1 MKKIS
6 IIIPVYNAATFIG
19 ESLESAQKQTLK
31 DVEIICINDGSTDET
46 EAIILQA
53 RKKDSRIILLQ
64 QKNAGS
70 GAARNHG
77 LSVATGEYITFLDG
91 DDWYPS
97 DTTLETLYEAASKN
111 GVDIAG
117 GSFVRH
123 FSDGRVVKKFDG
135 IYSAYTFERRE
146 LVRFADYQ
154 FDYGYHRFLY
164 KRAMLEEHR
173 IDFPSYKRFQDP
185 PFFVRAMIAAR
196 TFYSIPDFVYAYR
209 KGHQIIK
216 WDPVKVGGAIL
227 GLTDNLLMSRA
238 EGLARLHNLTYV
250 RFVTEF
256 LDIILKHA
264 KGSMELYFCLRR
276 FASALD
282 PVLLDGGATGE
293 TAFVPLGAEF
303 AWNAYLGKAKA
314 PAKAMSKATQADDV
328 DILCLR
334 ANALAGLVRSHIESW
349 DEA

>member
-6 IIIPVYNAATFIG
+6 IIIPVYNAAAFIG
-19 ESLESAQKQTLK
+19 ESLESVRKQTLK
-31 DVEIICINDGSTDET
+31 ELEIICINDGSTDKT
-46 EAIILQA
+46 EAIILEA
-53 RKKDSRIILLQ
+53 RQKDPRIVLLQ

-77 LSVATGEYITFLDG
+77 LSVATGEYIAFLDG
-91 DDWYPS
+91 DDWYPE
-97 DTTLETLYEAASKN
+97 DTTLETLYKAASKN

-123 FSDGRVVKKFDG
+123 FADGRVMKKFDG
-135 IYSAYTFERRE
+135 IFSAYTFETRE
-146 LVRFADYQ
+146 IVRFADYQ

-185 PFFVRAMIAAR
+185 PFFVRAMIAAK

-209 KGHQIIK
+209 KGHQVIK
-216 WDPVKVGGAIL
+216 WDPVRVEGVIL

-238 EGLARLHNLTYV
+238 EGLLRLHNLTYV

-256 LDIILKHA
+256 LDIILKHT
-264 KGSMELYFCLRR
+264 KGSLKLYFCLQR
-276 FASALD
+276 FTSALD
-282 PVLLDGGATGE
+282 PALLDGRAMGDPT
-293 TAFVPLGAEF
+293 FVPLGPDF
-303 AWNAYLGKAKA
+303 PWNAYLGKAKS
-314 PAKAMSKATQADDV
+314 PAKVVSETAQADEV
-328 DILCLR
+328 DALRYR
-334 ANALAGLVRSHIESW
+334 ANALVTLLHSHIESW